1 MSIVPMKRVAV
12 CGPLPEKEATL
23 EALQRL
29 GVLHLIPLKAADPL
43 APTDAAERN
52 RARTAFRHI
61 ADSPEQRRY
70 YRPGRTFDLAAVV
83 TKINENRRHLRRLS
97 DLRDDLVQR
106 IADVAIWGDI
116 TLPPID
122 ALGRERLWF
131 YVLPLKERRAL
142 DAVVLPWAIVGRDTT
157 HLFVVVIH
165 PDEPPANLL
174 SVPRTHFGAKP
185 LHALRAE
192 LEETEIALDK
202 AKAERGELTRWRLLL
217 GAELAE
223 AEDADE
229 RRDVAGRT
237 LDTGGLFA
245 VQGWAPAESAA
256 AIEALADERR
266 LAVLVETPTVNDR
279 PPTLLRPKDDRLG
292 GGADLTYFYTTPAYG
307 AWDPSFVVFTSFA
320 IFFAMIMADAGYAVV
335 IGLITAWFW
344 RRMGETASGQRMR
357 VMLAVIAG
365 ASLIYGVLAGSY
377 FGVAP
382 HAGSLLAKIAIVH
395 ITNFDEMMKLS
406 VVIGAVHVGIA
417 LAATAWLAR
426 TSLRALVPIGWL
438 AVILGGLMLWLGAGS
453 LNHGGGAFVGAG
465 LASVFV
471 GSATARPAKTVT
483 DWLLCV
489 ADGFMGLTS
498 ITKLFGDILSYL
510 RLFALGLASASLA
523 ETFNGMA
530 SGLQFSRPGLG
541 LLAAILILAF
551 GHAINFVIG
560 IMGGVVHGLRL
571 NYIEFFG
578 WGLSEEGYPFRAFAK
593 REIPE

>member
-29 GVLHLIPLKAADPL
+29 GVLHLIPLTAADPL
-43 APTDAAERN
+43 APVDAAERN
-52 RARTAFRHI
+52 RARTAYRHI
-61 ADSPEQRRY
+61 ADSPEQRRT
-70 YRPGRTFDLAAVV
+70 YRPGTAFDLPAVV
-83 TKINENRRHLRRLS
+83 AKINENRRRLRRLS
-97 DLRDDLVQR
+97 DHRDDLVQR

-116 TLPPID
+116 TFPPID

-131 YVLPLKERRAL
+131 YVLPLKERRVL
-142 DAVVLPWAIVGRDTT
+142 DAVELPWAIVGRDTT
-157 HLFVVVIH
+157 HFFVVVIH
-165 PDEPPANLL
+165 PEEPPAGLL
-174 SVPRTHFGAKP
+174 PVRRTHFGARP
-185 LHALRAE
+185 LHALRTE

-202 AKAERGELTRWRLLL
+202 AKAERGEMTRWRLLL

-237 LDTGGLFA
+237 LDIDSLFA

-266 LAVLVETPTVNDR
+266 LAVLVETPTADDR
-279 PPTLLRPKDDRLG
+279 PPTLLRPKDERLG

-344 RRMGETASGQRMR
+344 RDMGATASGRRMR

-382 HAGSLLAKIAIVH
+382 REGSLLAKIAIIH

-426 TSLRALVPIGWL
+426 HSFRALVPIGWL
-438 AVILGGLMLWLGAGS
+438 AVILGGLMLWLGAGR
-453 LNHGGGAFVGAG
+453 LNHGGSAFLGAG
-465 LASVFV
+465 LASVFI
-471 GSATARPAKTVT
+471 GSATARPARTAT

-551 GHAINFVIG
+551 GHTINFVIG

>member
-1 MSIVPMKRVAV
+1 MSIVPMKRVAI

-23 EALQRL
+23 DALQRL

-70 YRPGRTFDLAAVV
+70 YRPGKSFDLAAVV
-83 TKINENRRHLRRLS
+83 TKINENRRRLRHLS

-106 IADVAIWGDI
+106 VADVAIWGDI
-116 TLPPID
+116 AFPPID

-142 DAVVLPWAIVGRDTT
+142 DAVSLPWAIVGRDTT
-157 HLFVVVIH
+157 HLFVVLID
-165 PDEPPANLL
+165 PEEPPPGVLP
-174 SVPRTHFGAKP
+174 VRRTHFGAKP

-237 LDTGGLFA
+237 LDTDGLFA

-256 AIEALADERR
+256 AIEALADEKR
-266 LAVLVETPTVNDR
+266 LAVLVETPTANDR
-279 PPTLLRPKDDRLG
+279 PPTLLRPQDDRLG
-292 GGADLTYFYTTPAYG
+292 AGADLTYFYTTPAYR
-307 AWDPSFVVFTSFA
+307 AWDPSFIVFSSFA

-344 RRMGETASGQRMR
+344 RKMGETASGQRMR

-382 HAGSLLAKIAIVH
+382 RPGSLLAKIAIVH

-406 VVIGAVHVGIA
+406 VIIGATHVGIA

-426 TSLRALVPIGWL
+426 HSFKALVPIGWI
-438 AVILGGLMLWLGAGS
+438 AVIVGGLMLWLGAGS
-453 LNHGGGAFVGAG
+453 LNHGGSAFLGAG
-465 LASVFV
+465 LASVFI
-471 GSATARPAKTVT
+471 GSAAVRPAHKAT

-551 GHAINFVIG
+551 GHSINFVIG

>member
-1 MSIVPMKRVAV
+1 MKKVAV
-12 CGPLPEKEATL
+12 CGPLAEKDATL
-23 EALQRL
+23 EALQKL

-43 APTDAAERN
+43 APIDVSGRN
-52 RARTAFRHI
+52 RTRTAFRHI
-61 ADSPEQRRY
+61 ADSPEQRRA
-70 YRPGRTFDLAAVV
+70 YRAGTALDLPAVV
-83 TKINENRRHLRRLS
+83 TKINENRRRLRRLS

-116 TLPPID
+116 VFPPID

-142 DAVVLPWAIVGRDTT
+142 DSLALPWAIVGRDAT
-157 HLFVVVIH
+157 HLFVVVID
-165 PDEPPANLL
+165 PEEPPAGLL
-174 SVPRTHFGAKP
+174 PVRRTHFGAKP

-192 LEETEIALDK
+192 LEETEIAIDK
-202 AKAERGELTRWRLLL
+202 ARAERGELTRWRLLL

-237 LDTGGLFA
+237 LDTEGLFA
-245 VQGWAPAESAA
+245 VQGWAPAESAP
-256 AIEALADERR
+256 AIEALAAERR
-266 LAVLVETPTVNDR
+266 LAALVETPTADDR

-307 AWDPSFVVFTSFA
+307 AWDPSFIVFTSFA
-320 IFFAMIMADAGYAVV
+320 IFFAMIMADAGYAAV
-335 IGLITAWFW
+335 IGLVTAWFW
-344 RRMGETASGQRMR
+344 RRMGETESGRRMR

-365 ASLIYGVLAGSY
+365 ASFIYGVLAGSY

-382 HAGSLLAKIAIVH
+382 REGTLLAKVAIVH
-395 ITNFDEMMKLS
+395 ITNFDEMMRLS
-406 VVIGAVHVGIA
+406 VVIGAIHVGIA
-417 LAATAWLAR
+417 LAATAWLGR
-426 TSLRALVPIGWL
+426 DSLKALVPIGWL
-438 AVILGGLMLWLGAGS
+438 AVILGGLMLWLGAGR
-453 LNHGGGAFVGAG
+453 LTYGGGAFLIAG
-465 LASVFV
+465 LVSVFV
-471 GSATARPAKTVT
+471 GSASARAAQRPV
-483 DWLLCV
+483 DWLLRA

-530 SGLQFSRPGLG
+530 TGLQISRPGLG
-541 LLAAILILAF
+541 LLAAMLILAF

>member
-12 CGPLPEKEATL
+12 CGPLLEKEAAL

-70 YRPGRTFDLAAVV
+70 YRPGRAFDLAAVV
-83 TKINENRRHLRRLS
+83 AKINENRRHLRRLS

-142 DAVVLPWAIVGRDTT
+142 DAVELPWAIVGRDTT

-174 SVPRTHFGAKP
+174 PVPRTHFGAKP

-192 LEETEIALDK
+192 LEETEITLDK

-237 LDTGGLFA
+237 LDTDGLFA

-256 AIEALADERR
+256 AIEALAEERR
-266 LAVLVETPTVNDR
+266 LAVLVQTPTVNDR

-344 RRMGETASGQRMR
+344 RRMGDTASGRRMR

-382 HAGSLLAKIAIVH
+382 RAGSLLAKIAIVH

-426 TSLRALVPIGWL
+426 SSLRALVPIGWL

-471 GSATARPAKTVT
+471 GSAIARPAKTAT
-483 DWLLCV
+483 DWLLCA
-489 ADGFMGLTS
+489 ADGLMGLTS

>member
-83 TKINENRRHLRRLS
+83 TKINENRRRLRRLS

-106 IADVAIWGDI
+106 IADIAIWGDI

-142 DAVVLPWAIVGRDTT
+142 DAVELPWAIVGRDTT

-174 SVPRTHFGAKP
+174 PVPRTHFGAKP

-237 LDTGGLFA
+237 LDTDGLFA

-256 AIEALADERR
+256 AIEALAEERR

-382 HAGSLLAKIAIVH
+382 RAGSLLAKIAIVH

-426 TSLRALVPIGWL
+426 TSFRALVPIGWL
-438 AVILGGLMLWLGAGS
+438 AVILGGLMLWLGAWS
-453 LNHGGGAFVGAG
+453 LNHGGGAFDGAG
-465 LASVFV
+465 LAAVFV
-471 GSATARPAKTVT
+471 GSATARPAKTAT